1 MWDGGYQCWLQPC
14 LKSSKYA
21 IRCPLQHDGSIC
33 ISSPGTL
40 SLYVPLSL
48 KGLPQPQM
56 SLIVP
61 YRTQRRPFAI
71 WHAPKVPNWLWKGWG
86 RHKFEAVNGFHTVV
100 LIGEALENYIL
111 HFFRLGKKSKKWA
124 ISSIVR
130 DCTMSMQCFAYD
142 HAPYVHCSHVI
153 WFEEVNLN
161 LYKFHI
167 CEQLSS

>member
-1 MWDGGYQCWLQPC
+1 MDSLTKLDFWPFWPAKWPEVQLC
-14 LKSSKYA
+14 
-21 IRCPLQHDGSIC
+21 
-33 ISSPGTL
+33 SPGTL

-71 WHAPKVPNWLWKGWG
+71 GHAPKVPNWLWEGSG

-100 LIGEALENYIL
+100 LIGAALENYIL
-111 HFFRLGKKSKKWA
+111 YFFRLGKKSKKWA